1 MADLMAQM
9 ELLIRS
15 ILCKCYVMFQTT
27 PTPDIDVLA
36 NGKKSVAI
44 NLKSPKGIE
53 VFKKLC
59 SMSDVIIE
67 PFRKG
72 L

>member
-1 MADLMAQM
+1 
-9 ELLIRS
+9 
-15 ILCKCYVMFQTT
+15 MFQTT